1 MKPFVAYAKLPMSFR
16 NLYQS
21 RRDGLGKSLVAIAC
35 AMTGLLIVN
44 IWSLILLVS
53 LVDHGWLASRR
64 RLGPLEFAALCAGL
78 FIVELILVD
87 RVFTKVDRDKEFA
100 SRVVPVSPR
109 ISMWYGWGSVVLLV
123 ASTIL
128 NLGLSWTAI
137 LR

>member
-1 MKPFVAYAKLPMSFR
+1 V
-16 NLYQS
+16 
-21 RRDGLGKSLVAIAC
+21 
-35 AMTGLLIVN
+35 
-44 IWSLILLVS
+44 
-53 LVDHGWLASRR
+53 
-64 RLGPLEFAALCAGL
+64 EFAALCAGL